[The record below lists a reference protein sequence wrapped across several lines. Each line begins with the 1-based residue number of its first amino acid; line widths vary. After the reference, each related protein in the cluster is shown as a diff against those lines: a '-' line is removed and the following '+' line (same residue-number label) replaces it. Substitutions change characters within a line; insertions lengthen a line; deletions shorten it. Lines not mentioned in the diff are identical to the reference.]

1 MSAIGGFG
9 ACDTEKVSQIST
21 DEPTFTPSKKLAWI
35 WIIFGLIGWIA
46 AFALVLEKIHVL
58 EQPAAALSC
67 DLNVFIS
74 CKSVMAS
81 AQSHIFGFPNPLIGV
96 AGFAIPITIGFAT
109 LAGAKLGEWFY
120 RMMVAGFGMAF
131 IFVLWLSS
139 QSIFVINVLCPY
151 CMLAWF
157 GTIPLFWHTL
167 LWALHEDI
175 IQGPASW
182 AAFFDASYKRA
193 WLFTAGTELVLVLI
207 IVVQFWNSWPSTFAA
222 LFHH

>member
-1 MSAIGGFG
+1 MSAIGGFD
-9 ACDTEKVSQIST
+9 AWDTETVSQTST
-21 DEPTFTPSKKLAWI
+21 DEPTFAPPKKIAWI

-81 AQSHIFGFPNPLIGV
+81 AQSHILGFPNPLIGV
-96 AGFAIPITIGFAT
+96 AGFIIPVAIGFAT
-109 LAGAKLGEWFY
+109 LAGAKLQEWFY
-120 RMMVAGFGMAF
+120 RAMVAGFGMSF
-131 IFVLWLSS
+131 VFVLWLST

-175 IQGPASW
+175 IEGPVKW
-182 AAFFDASYKRA
+182 VGFFDAAYRKA
-193 WLFTAGTELVLVLI
+193 WMFTAGTELVLALI
-207 IVVQFWNSWPSTFAA
+207 IVVHFWNNWPATLAA
-222 LFHH
+222 LFH